1 MSFLYYPGV
10 YTSRR
15 LADIEVESA
24 LRRSRV
30 ATEIALDRAY
40 ATEALR
46 RSRVAA
52 EIAAE
57 DIRRERIAVEVEA
70 ERIAA

>member
-1 MSFLYYPGV
+1 MSYLYYPSL
-10 YTSRR
+10 YASRR
-15 LADIEVESA
+15 VAELEVESA

-40 ATEALR
+40 TADALR

-52 EIAAE
+52 EVAAE
-57 DIRRERIAVEVEA
+57 TIRRD
-70 ERIAA
+70 RIAA

>member
-1 MSFLYYPGV
+1 MSFLYYPSI
-10 YTSRR
+10 YASRK
-15 LADIEVESA
+15 LAEIEVETA
-24 LRRSRV
+24 LKRSRI

-40 ATEALR
+40 TVDALR

-57 DIRRERIAVEVEA
+57 DIRRERLAVEV
-70 ERIAA
+70 

>member
-1 MSFLYYPGV
+1 MSYLYYPSL
-10 YTSRR
+10 YASRR
-15 LADIEVESA
+15 LAEVELESA

-30 ATEIALDRAY
+30 ATEIAIDRANT
-40 ATEALR
+40 ADAIR

-57 DIRRERIAVEVEA
+57 DIRRERIAA
-70 ERIAA
+70 

>member
-1 MSFLYYPGV
+1 MFDLSVDVLLLINFSLNGYKFIRFSNNIVMSFLYYPGV

-15 LADIEVESA
+15 LAEIEVESA

-40 ATEALR
+40 T
-46 RSRVAA
+46 S
-52 EIAAE
+52 
-57 DIRRERIAVEVEA
+57 
-70 ERIAA
+70 